1 MNNSHC
7 NAASSSIVLGASGD
21 PLLTRSRVAAVAGGI
36 ADDGGD
42 KNALHDGDDSRAAA
56 VAAGRKE
63 QVIRPILHLQR
74 FTLSSTIDHYL
85 H

>member
-21 PLLTRSRVAAVAGGI
+21 PLLTRSRVADGI

-42 KNALHDGDDSRAAA
+42 TNALHVGDDDDSRAAA
-56 VAAGRKE
+56 VAAWRKE
-63 QVIRPILHLQR
+63 VIRPISNIIS
-74 FTLSSTIDHYL
+74 LSRLS
-85 H
+85 